1 MRAGNNDRETTG
13 RPRKE
18 RTELRIEE
26 HIWKYTGNA
35 RCCGGVVGVHVVNEQ
50 GTKKEFIMNKCET
63 KRACV

>member
-50 GTKKEFIMNKCET
+50 GTKKNLS
-63 KRACV
+63 